1 MISANCLRQLTARPT
16 CGVGLSRDVYRH
28 LFQMAK
34 TAHFSRCA
42 SQRGPRLL
50 IAQESPLGG
59 CHGVTAPGAKP
70 RVHPA
75 EMRRKTANRINFT
88 PVREPR
94 SHASLILVGTFAVI
108 LILGCGRG
116 SEQNAATFR
125 KTDLL
130 PW

>member
-1 MISANCLRQLTARPT
+1 
-16 CGVGLSRDVYRH
+16 
-28 LFQMAK
+28 
-34 TAHFSRCA
+34 
-42 SQRGPRLL
+42 
-50 IAQESPLGG
+50 
-59 CHGVTAPGAKP
+59 
-70 RVHPA
+70 
-75 EMRRKTANRINFT
+75 MRRKTANRINFT

-130 PW
+130 LGEGCLTSDAKWEVKDV